1 MSDDEKLSLLRPDA
15 VRQRLGAL
23 ATDEPVIKLGKPSHV
38 SSSVELSDAGV
49 LIPLSEHGEQMH
61 VLLTRRAEALRKHS
75 GEISFP
81 GGRRDLEDE
90 GLLATALRET
100 WEEVALSPSQVSVF
114 GHFSRMPTPSGFM
127 IWSYV
132 GEFSHEVSL
141 RHNPSEIDY
150 LLQIPL
156 AELVAPGVHQTVM
169 REFQGISYPIHYFH
183 YGEQPIWGATAYM
196 LYELLRYLGV
206 MERAKLQL

>member
-1 MSDDEKLSLLRPDA
+1 MSDEKLSLLRPDA

-23 ATDEPVIKLGKPSHV
+23 AADEPVIKLGKPAHITSDV
-38 SSSVELSDAGV
+38 PLSDAGV
-49 LIPLSEHGEQMH
+49 LIPLSEHEQQMH

-81 GGRRDLEDE
+81 GGRRDLEDD

-100 WEEVALSPSQVSVF
+100 WEEVALEPEQVSVF

-132 GEFSHEVSL
+132 GEFSHGVTL

-150 LLQIPL
+150 MLQIPL
-156 AELVAPGVHQTVM
+156 AELIAPGVHQTVM
-169 REFQGISYPIHYFH
+169 RDFQGVSYPIHYFH

-206 MERAKLQL
+206 MERAKLQR